1 MTNRDKMI
9 ETFGGAY
16 FNLII
21 NYISDRSLEDYDTWL
36 NEEYKQP
43 NKEEND

>member
-1 MTNRDKMI
+1 MI

-21 NYISDRSLEDYDTWL
+21 NYISDRSLEDYDNWL
-36 NEEYKQP
+36 HQEYKSP
-43 NKEEND
+43 TTKEEND